1 MLQHCYYSH
10 SCYTLTRLHLLPF
23 SLPLSLIFICYPS
36 LYQSLHLFVVATVQ
50 CITRHSTAVV
60 LFFLP
65 PPVSPPNR
73 RGGGGGGG
81 DVGVGALPSSA
92 TLLHPL
98 LSYSHLSLPGG
109 QFLICYSPSSS
120 PAVLPPVSPRVLG
133 RHCITRNIPSSSAAT
148 RVPVSLPLRCCYCI
162 LSSLPTCV
170 LSSPLPRLPYSHLSP
185 HLPVVVAVTPAGLIS
200 HLCIVLATTSPVI
213 PVYPICRSCPC
224 SSHYHLSLSP
234 PVFCPRHY
242 PTYHTPTCLSACLLS
257 PLHRLLHSLVFNCHP
272 SICLS
277 ASLLLPLHPLHSP
290 HLCVVLATTTPVTL
304 PSVSPLVCGH
314 HCITCYTPSSSA
326 ATHLPVSPPVRCCL
340 CIPSIPPICALS
352 STLYTPYSHLS
363 LHLSV
368 VAVVLTATL
377 PPVCYCLPPSVG
389 GRFCTDC

>member
-60 LFFLP
+60 LFFSP

-73 RGGGGGGG
+73 RGGDGGGG

-148 RVPVSLPLRCCYCI
+148 RVPVSLPLRCC
-162 LSSLPTCV
+162 
-170 LSSPLPRLPYSHLSP
+170 
-185 HLPVVVAVTPAGLIS
+185 
-200 HLCIVLATTSPVI
+200 
-213 PVYPICRSCPC
+213 
-224 SSHYHLSLSP
+224 
-234 PVFCPRHY
+234 
-242 PTYHTPTCLSACLLS
+242 
-257 PLHRLLHSLVFNCHP
+257 
-272 SICLS
+272 
-277 ASLLLPLHPLHSP
+277 
-290 HLCVVLATTTPVTL
+290 
-304 PSVSPLVCGH
+304 
-314 HCITCYTPSSSA
+314 
-326 ATHLPVSPPVRCCL
+326 
-340 CIPSIPPICALS
+340 
-352 STLYTPYSHLS
+352 
-363 LHLSV
+363 
-368 VAVVLTATL
+368 
-377 PPVCYCLPPSVG
+377 
-389 GRFCTDC
+389 